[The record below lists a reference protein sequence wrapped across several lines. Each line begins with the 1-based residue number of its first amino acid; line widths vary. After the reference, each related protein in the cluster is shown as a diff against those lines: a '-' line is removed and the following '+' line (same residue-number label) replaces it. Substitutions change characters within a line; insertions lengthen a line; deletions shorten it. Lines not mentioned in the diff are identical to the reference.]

1 LKIKIEKLF
10 NQLKTHLSFRKRVL
24 IFVWLIAIP
33 FLILFF
39 DAPARRIEYLLI
51 DAWERTAC
59 QFRAPSDKL
68 AIVGIDSETL
78 AQIKDR
84 WPWPRHHLANL
95 LKKINAGKPRFII
108 LDILLQHRQS
118 EVYGKGDEILAKTIS
133 ELGNIILISF
143 IENKILP
150 TGLRKMVFQNHEIFR
165 ENCLF
170 QGLVWAVVDNDGIS
184 RSFALEDKDFG
195 LKGAA
200 LWIAE
205 NSGIKNPIHFLSSQ
219 TTEKYLVSH
228 AKKGGEIP
236 LVTASAIFADNF
248 PVEFFKNKI
257 VVLGAT
263 APILHDFHNTSRGL
277 MTGPRLLAISIDTL
291 LQQRGA
297 IILQGFVWNLVFI
310 MLGVIL
316 GWLISFYYMESIFK
330 TILLIPSVLLAG
342 SIISQESAGVF
353 LPSGSFILTYL
364 LSSVSLLILNRLM
377 NAIETRML
385 QAEATAAGKV
395 QQELFPESPLKLNSH
410 SLGGI
415 CIPCSSAGGDFFE
428 MFKHDSGKSFFAVA
442 DVMGHGIPA
451 ALVTSMIKTA
461 ITIHRQKAEIS
472 LEPLLLELNK
482 VICLTFNRRK
492 MVSGIFGLYDPA
504 SSKCEL
510 AIAGHPAAYYFHRDK
525 TVEEIGRKS
534 SPLGLLKKPKIN
546 FTNLEM
552 VPGEALLIYTDGI
565 VEALSPNGEQYG
577 YERWEKVLTQKVF
590 ENEECINHL
599 NDLLDDMRTHAAGKP
614 VDDDLTVLMLKIGK
628 SQVANEE

>member
-1 LKIKIEKLF
+1 MKKKITKFF
-10 NQLKTHLSFRKRVL
+10 NQLKTHLSFRKRVPV
-24 IFVWLIAIP
+24 FAWLIAIP
-33 FLILFF
+33 FLLLFF
-39 DAPARRIEYLLI
+39 DSPARRIEYLLI

-59 QFRAPSDKL
+59 KLRTPSDKL

-95 LKKINAGKPRFII
+95 LRKIDSGKPRFII

-133 ELGNIILISF
+133 DLGNIILVSF
-143 IENKILP
+143 IENKVLP
-150 TGLRKMVFQNHEIFR
+150 TGIRKMVFQNHEIFR
-165 ENCLF
+165 KNCLF
-170 QGLVWAVVDNDGIS
+170 QGLVWAIIDHDGIS
-184 RSFALEDKDFG
+184 RSFALEDNDFG
-195 LKGAA
+195 LKSAA

-205 NSGIKNPIHFLSSQ
+205 NSGIKKPIHFISNQ
-219 TTEKYLVSH
+219 TTEKYLISH
-228 AKKGGEIP
+228 AKKDGEIP

-248 PVEFFKNKI
+248 PADFFKDKI
-257 VVLGAT
+257 VILGAT

-291 LQQRGA
+291 LQRRGA
-297 IILQGFVWNLVFI
+297 IILQGFAWNLAFI
-310 MLGVIL
+310 ILGLIL
-316 GWLISFYYMESIFK
+316 GWVISFYYIESIFK
-330 TILLIPSVLLAG
+330 TILLMPSVFLAG
-342 SIISQESAGVF
+342 SIISQEFFDIF

-364 LSSVSLLILNRLM
+364 LSSLSLLILNRLM
-377 NAIETRML
+377 NAIENRML

-395 QQELFPESPLKLNSH
+395 QQQLFPVSPMVLDSH

-428 MFKHDSGKSFFAVA
+428 MFKHASGKSFFAVA

-461 ITIHRQKAEIS
+461 LTIHRQKTDLS
-472 LEPLLLELNK
+472 LETLLFELNK

-504 SSKCEL
+504 SCKCEL
-510 AIAGHPAAYYFHRDK
+510 AIAGHPAAYYFRRNK

-546 FTNLEM
+546 FTNLAM
-552 VPGEALLIYTDGI
+552 VPGEALVIYTDGI

-577 YERWEKVLTQKVF
+577 YERWEKVLTKKVF
-590 ENEECINHL
+590 ENENCINHL
-599 NDLLDDMRTHAAGKP
+599 NGLLDDMLTHAAGQP
-614 VDDDLTVLMLKIGK
+614 VDDDLTILMLKIEK
-628 SQVANEE
+628 KQVTDGQ